1 MKARTWDEFLTPCL
15 SVLADGEIRRRR
27 DALLAAADIMEIS
40 DEERAVTISSGE
52 ARYLNR
58 GNWAITHL
66 SNAEAISS
74 PARGLWQIT
83 DKGRGLLEKYPAGIT
98 EAQLRSESGET
109 YQQFRSYVPSKVN
122 SSVVRAEFEQTESEL
137 TPLEQVEDG
146 QRRNEEMVAEELL
159 RRLHEREPA
168 FFEQAVLDLLMAM
181 GYGGSFGNATRTQL
195 SNDGG
200 IDGVIDQD
208 ALGLSRI
215 YVQAKRYEMSK
226 SIGRPDVQAFVGAL
240 HGAQASQG
248 VFLTTASFSSG
259 AINYAGSVQSRVV
272 LIDGALLAKLMI
284 KYGVGV
290 QAKRTVQ
297 IVEIDEDYFE

>member
-15 SVLADGEIRRRR
+15 SVLDDGEIRRRR
-27 DALLAAADIMEIS
+27 DVLLAAADIMEIS

-52 ARYLNR
+52 ARYVNR

-66 SNAEAISS
+66 SKAEAISS

-83 DKGRGLLEKYPAGIT
+83 DEGRRLLEKYPEGIT

-109 YQQFRSYVPSKVN
+109 YQQFRSYVPSKGN
-122 SSVVRAEFEQTESEL
+122 SSVVRTEFEQTESEL

>member
-27 DALLAAADIMEIS
+27 DVLLAAADIMEIS

-52 ARYLNR
+52 ARYVNR

-66 SNAEAISS
+66 SKAEAISS

-83 DKGRGLLEKYPAGIT
+83 DKGRGFLEKYPDGIT

-109 YQQFRSYVPSKVN
+109 YQQFRSHVPSKVN
-122 SSVVRAEFEQTESEL
+122 SSGTRAEFEHTESEL

>member
-1 MKARTWDEFLTPCL
+1 MLK
-15 SVLADGEIRRRR
+15 
-27 DALLAAADIMEIS
+27 
-40 DEERAVTISSGE
+40 
-52 ARYLNR
+52 
-58 GNWAITHL
+58 
-66 SNAEAISS
+66 
-74 PARGLWQIT
+74 
-83 DKGRGLLEKYPAGIT
+83 KYPTGMT
-98 EAQLRSESGET
+98 EAELSSESGEL
-109 YQQFRSYVPSKVN
+109 YREFRSHTPRQHDPAVPSV
-122 SSVVRAEFEQTESEL
+122 EPEQTESEL
-137 TPLEQVEDG
+137 TPLEQVEEG

-159 RRLHEREPA
+159 KRLHQREPA

-181 GYGGSFGNATRTQL
+181 GYGGSFGSATRTQL

-215 YVQAKRYEMSK
+215 YVQAKRYELSK
-226 SIGRPDVQAFVGAL
+226 AIGRPDVQAFVGAL

-259 AINYAGSVQSRVV
+259 AISYANSVQSRVV

-290 QAKRTVQ
+290 QTKRTVQ
-297 IVEIDEDYFE
+297 IVEIDEDFFE